1 MTDIVGIPF
10 ADTSVG
16 DLTFS
21 LQQERLAPVCGTT
34 VVLSPEETL
43 ELNVLGCSHQVILV
57 DKGRD
62 LVVETLACL
71 SGVPAAL
78 PDTASTRLTGPDA
91 ADRSAAIHHRFESS
105 TRSLDDADFQRA
117 VRRITDDAQASRH
130 SAVARFPG
138 HPGAVTAIVLEP
150 TIDRS
155 IGWTTWHC
163 YPQHG
168 EIVRT
173 RSRIHRTRVED
184 MNVDEPTELTV

>member
-21 LQQERLAPVCGTT
+21 LRQERLAPVCGTT
-34 VVLSPEETL
+34 VVLSPEQTL

-57 DKGRD
+57 EKDHD
-62 LVVETLACL
+62 VLVETLACL

-78 PDTASTRLTGPDA
+78 PETASSRITGLDPV
-91 ADRSAAIHHRFESS
+91 DRSDAVRHQFESS
-105 TRSLDDADFQRA
+105 TRALDDTEFQRA
-117 VRRITDDAQASRH
+117 VRRITDGAGAQRH
-130 SAVARFPG
+130 SVVARFPG
-138 HPGAVTAIVLEP
+138 HPGAVTAIVLEQAVG
-150 TIDRS
+150 RG

-173 RSRIHRTRVED
+173 RSRIHRTRVGD
-184 MNVDEPTELTV
+184 ANVHESAEMTV